1 MIIMNNTREQREQF
15 VRIAMARLKKTYPFR
30 PQRLAIASKMYANWR
45 QRKINE
51 LLIKNQIK

>member
-1 MIIMNNTREQREQF
+1 MNNTKEQREQF

-45 QRKINE
+45 QRKIDE